1 MFCLCL
7 GLCGL
12 ASSSF
17 GHLKMVVGLIVDVN
31 PTLPIVFQHQQHK
44 CFVSDGQNVTN
55 ELNLFGAVFEFVVPF
70 L

>member
-1 MFCLCL
+1 
-7 GLCGL
+7 
-12 ASSSF
+12 
-17 GHLKMVVGLIVDVN
+17 MVVGLIVDVN